1 MIVGAEDTVQD
12 TALAVLGRLLESD
25 EVLLSTGKVARLRRT
40 SALHDTR
47 CDQLV
52 ARAGYDAGG
61 IDGPTHARFRVL
73 LALATID
80 GKPVEWPRGQRQDM
94 DIFLARFTS
103 GDAERISH
111 KYCVMH
117 GYKPEQASPR
127 AASGQEGGTS

>member
-1 MIVGAEDTVQD
+1 MIAGAEDTVQD
-12 TALAVLGRLLESD
+12 TALAVLGRLLEPN

-52 ARAGYDAGG
+52 VRGGYDAGG
-61 IDGPTHARFRVL
+61 VDGPTHARFRVL
-73 LALATID
+73 LAVATID
-80 GKPVEWPRGQRQDM
+80 GKPVEWPRGQRPDM

-117 GYKPEQASPR
+117 GYTPEQASSA
-127 AASGQEGGTS
+127 AASGQQGGAS